1 MEILPR
7 KAAIESYR
15 LSKYNAPTSPSGRWV
30 AFGADLPAATNQPEA
45 GRAVRGLRALVV
57 GGWNGSY
64 HDPYYAKCQVVG
76 YGRTPAEARRAAR
89 KAADAIRRG
98 TDTTGRA
105 LVPAASRAQ
114 VRPGD

>member
-15 LSKYNAPTSPSGRWV
+15 LSKFRAPAGASGRWL
-30 AFGADLPAATNQPEA
+30 AFGAELPAATNQGAAEDA
-45 GRAVRGLRALVV
+45 ARGLRALVV